1 MPSTSTSC
9 IPSSEAAW
17 QPGKQCTVQTGTQ
30 PVAHDTNAQLP
41 RHNAHSATRGA
52 EDATYIPVSREQCAT
67 GHSSTRCTH
76 TAGALLAHC
85 STVAAAHCT
94 PSNGLRRYSRT
105 QAQASSGHAIGSITV
120 AVQCSAVQRSA
131 VQLQRSAA
139 QCSAAQ
145 CSAAI
150 TSVLA
155 ASGVSAGTFCTMND
169 APTCIGREP
178 RLDWTGLDWMS
189 VRCYAAPCHAVPR
202 QCCTAVSACRVF

>member
-9 IPSSEAAW
+9 VPSSEAAW

-94 PSNGLRRYSRT
+94 PSNGLRRYST
-105 QAQASSGHAIGSITV
+105 PQAQASGGHAIGSITV
-120 AVQCSAVQRSA
+120 AVQCSAVQCSA
-131 VQLQRSAA
+131 AQRSAA
-139 QCSAAQ
+139 QCCYYLCT
-145 CSAAI
+145 CSERRVRRHLLHYERCANLHWPRAK
-150 TSVLA
+150 
-155 ASGVSAGTFCTMND
+155 GT
-169 APTCIGREP
+169 E
-178 RLDWTGLDWMS
+178 LQDWTGLDW
-189 VRCYAAPCHAVPR
+189 
-202 QCCTAVSACRVF
+202 TGCR